1 MEIFE
6 LLKIIEDDITEIIVS
21 AGGAQIPTRDKEE
34 KNTADYSLDESII
47 ELKLIE
53 EEGLE
58 KETRI
63 NKIEDLFE
71 ENQKGKPSV
80 IIDKR
85 LLCEAEIN
93 KYHRILEGPIK
104 TAIKKASKQL
114 KNTENDIYP
123 GKIKVCMVINTGYA
137 SLFMEDFEKIVTKV
151 AKNDS
156 NSIDFLIVAGAY
168 FYGDSFDFYSFFPFE
183 LIKIK
188 SDNNLEFTSF
198 NNLRDKWGSFTD
210 KIMTEMIIPDETDR
224 ERKKIIYDFEFE
236 RSGKYYIQP
245 TPLIGKKSDYF
256 INGRPRKNTSGINTC
271 PLVGKTFPCLSQN
284 NWIMAKKSMVDSFHL
299 EESQDEYLNKIKSIT
314 PEIKMPIVP
323 IDIDYLLFK
332 NYCISNDISES
343 FNELCLYANKKF
355 QEQLES
361 IHESLINLD
370 ENKIIPVKYI
380 LLQVQ
385 EIGQDKK
392 FDISSIYEIKT
403 EILTGDEKRAVIFE
417 NERMFFEYASI
428 LAASYAIKLGFDTVC
443 YSINKD
449 FGGTNESKCNNR
461 MQLTIFLSQIL
472 KSLRSVQNLRQPYG
486 TKLQLMRALY
496 GKSCDKLM

>member
-6 LLKIIEDDITEIIVS
+6 LLKIVEDDITEIILS
-21 AGGAQIPTRDKEE
+21 SGGEQIPTRDKEE
-34 KNTADYSLDESII
+34 KNTADYTLNESII

-71 ENQKGKPSV
+71 GNQKDKPSV

-85 LLCEAEIN
+85 LLCEAELN
-93 KYHRILEGPIK
+93 KYYRILEGPIK

-114 KNTENDIYP
+114 KNTENDICP
-123 GKIKVCMVINTGYA
+123 GKIKVCMAINTGYG

-156 NSIDFLIVAGAY
+156 NSIDYLIIAGAY
-168 FYGDSFDFYSFFPFE
+168 FYGDGFDFYSFFPFE
-183 LIKIK
+183 LVKIR
-188 SDNNLEFTSF
+188 SDSNQEFKSF
-198 NNLRDKWGSFTD
+198 NILRDKWGLFTD
-210 KIMTEMIIPDETDR
+210 NIMTEMIIPKGTNR

-236 RSGKYYIQP
+236 RTGKYYIQP

-271 PLVGKTFPCLSQN
+271 PLVGKTFPWLSKK
-284 NWIMAKKSMVDSFHL
+284 NWRLARESILDSFYL
-299 EESQDEYLNKIKSIT
+299 EETLEDYQGKINTIK

-332 NYCISNDISES
+332 NYCASNEKNET
-343 FNELCLYANKKF
+343 FGELCLYANKRF
-355 QEQLES
+355 QEQLVEIHGS
-361 IHESLINLD
+361 IINLD
-370 ENKIIPVKYI
+370 ENKIIPIKYI
-380 LLQVQ
+380 LLYVQ

-392 FDISSIYEIKT
+392 FDISSIYKINKEIV
-403 EILTGDEKRAVIFE
+403 TGDERREIIFE
-417 NERMFFEYASI
+417 NERIFFEYAST
-428 LAASYAIKLGFDTVC
+428 LAASYAIKFGFNTVC

-449 FGGTNESKCNNR
+449 FGW
-461 MQLTIFLSQIL
+461 
-472 KSLRSVQNLRQPYG
+472 Y
-486 TKLQLMRALY
+486 
-496 GKSCDKLM
+496 

>member
-21 AGGAQIPTRDKEE
+21 AGGEQIPTRDIEE
-34 KNTADYSLDESII
+34 KNTADYSLNESII

-85 LLCEAEIN
+85 LLCEAELN
-93 KYHRILEGPIK
+93 KYYRFLEGPIK

-137 SLFMEDFEKIVTKV
+137 SLFMEDFEKIVTKIT
-151 AKNDS
+151 KNDS
-156 NSIDFLIVAGAY
+156 NTIDYLIIAGAY

-183 LIKIK
+183 LVKMK
-188 SDNNLEFTSF
+188 SDSDQEFKSF
-198 NNLRDKWGSFTD
+198 NILRDKWGSLTD
-210 KIMTEMIIPDETDR
+210 NIMTEMIIPKENKR
-224 ERKKIIYDFEFE
+224 ERKRIIYDFVFE
-236 RSGKYYIQP
+236 RAGKYYILP

-256 INGRPRKNTSGINTC
+256 INGRPRKNSSGINTC
-271 PLVGKTFPCLSQN
+271 PLVGRTFPCLSNN
-284 NWIMAKKSMVDSFHL
+284 NWILAKDSLLDSFYL
-299 EESQDEYLNKIKSIT
+299 EDSQEDYQNKINTIKQ
-314 PEIKMPIVP
+314 EIEMPIVP

-332 NYCISNDISES
+332 NYCVSNEINET
-343 FNELCLYANKKF
+343 FNELCLYANKIF
-355 QEQLES
+355 QEQLEKIYDS
-361 IHESLINLD
+361 IINLD
-370 ENKIIPVKYI
+370 ENNIVPNKYI

-392 FDISSIYEIKT
+392 FDISSIYKVNNEIV
-403 EILTGDEKRAVIFE
+403 TGDVKREVIFE
-417 NERMFFEYASI
+417 NERIFFEYASI

-449 FGGTNESKCNNR
+449 FGW
-461 MQLTIFLSQIL
+461 
-472 KSLRSVQNLRQPYG
+472 Y
-486 TKLQLMRALY
+486 
-496 GKSCDKLM
+496 